1 MTLLSIKK
9 TKNHK
14 PHRGFT
20 LVELMV
26 AVSLFSFVALMVGS
40 IVFSAN
46 AINDRLAASRAVYE
60 AINLVLDDMS
70 REISQGTKYRCLP
83 VNEFDGALYSIPE
96 NINQTRDCDNTEIG
110 IAFKPSE
117 YSSYATT
124 TTSTPSPFENQSPL
138 VGYVLENGAIRRYI
152 GIVDVDPST
161 GKVTDPGGVFG
172 RGGTDSLYSPGSRGK
187 NEIISPAN
195 VTITKFSI
203 TATNTL
209 SYVEDSSNIGQAYVQ
224 VVIEGQTN
232 TKPIVPFSVQATI
245 TQREPEN

>member
-1 MTLLSIKK
+1 MTQNLFKKIKN
-9 TKNHK
+9 KNK
-14 PHRGFT
+14 IRGFT

-60 AINLVLDDMS
+60 SVNLVLDDMS

-83 VNEFDGALYSIPE
+83 ANEFDKYLYNYPT
-96 NINQTRDCDNTEIG
+96 NLNKTRDCDNAQYG

-117 YSSYATT
+117 YSSYALLP
-124 TTSTPSPFENQSPL
+124 TPDPTYTNPSSI
-138 VGYVLENGAIRRYI
+138 VGYVLDGGVIRRYI
-152 GIVDVDPST
+152 GYVNINGSNDVDASN
-161 GKVTDPGGVFG
+161 FG
-172 RGGTDSLYSPGSRGK
+172 RSVAEIFSSTPGK
-187 NEIISPAN
+187 NEVISPPN

-209 SYVEDSSNIGQAYVQ
+209 SYVEDSSNIGQAYIQ

>member
-1 MTLLSIKK
+1 MIKVLFKNKITK
-9 TKNHK
+9 TRV
-14 PHRGFT
+14 RGFT

-26 AVSLFSFVALMVGS
+26 AVSVFSLVTLMVGS

-60 AINLVLDDMS
+60 SINLVLDDMS

-83 VNEFDGALYSIPE
+83 ANEFDKYLYNYPT
-96 NINQTRDCDNTEIG
+96 NMNKTRDCDNTQYG

-117 YSSYATT
+117 YSSYALLP
-124 TTSTPSPFENQSPL
+124 TPDPTYTNASSI
-138 VGYVLENGAIRRYI
+138 VGYVLDGGAIRRYI
-152 GIVDVDPST
+152 GYVNINGSNDVDASN
-161 GKVTDPGGVFG
+161 FG
-172 RGGTDSLYSPGSRGK
+172 RSFFENSSATPGK
-187 NEIISPAN
+187 NEVISPSN
-195 VTITKFSI
+195 ITITRFSI

-209 SYVEDSSNIGQAYVQ
+209 SYVEDSSNIGQAYIQ

>member
-1 MTLLSIKK
+1 MIKVLF
-9 TKNHK
+9 KNK
-14 PHRGFT
+14 IIKDEVRGFT

-60 AINLVLDDMS
+60 SINLVLDDMS
-70 REISQGTKYRCLP
+70 REISQGTKYRCLLS
-83 VNEFDGALYSIPE
+83 NEFIVNVPTDL
-96 NINQTRDCDNTEIG
+96 NKTRDCDNG
-110 IAFKPSE
+110 IYGVAFKPSE
-117 YSSYATT
+117 YSAYAIVP
-124 TTSTPSPFENQSPL
+124 TPDITYTNPVSS
-138 VGYVLENGAIRRYI
+138 VGYVLDNGAIRRYL
-152 GIVDVDPST
+152 GYVNVDGSNN
-161 GKVTDPGGVFG
+161 VTASNFG
-172 RGGTDSLYSPGSRGK
+172 RGVAENFASVPGR
-187 NEIISPAN
+187 NEVISPSN
-195 VTITKFSI
+195 ITVTKFSI